1 MDYKNLAEM
10 YKEELYSVCE
20 EVEDVFG
27 DSISVVRLDVAL
39 MIADDY
45 ISLINEI
52 LHQKRKEDNYG

>member
-1 MDYKNLAEM
+1 M
-10 YKEELYSVCE
+10 CE

-27 DSISVVRLDVAL
+27 DTISVVRLDVAL

-52 LHQKRKEDNYG
+52 LRQNRKEGNYE